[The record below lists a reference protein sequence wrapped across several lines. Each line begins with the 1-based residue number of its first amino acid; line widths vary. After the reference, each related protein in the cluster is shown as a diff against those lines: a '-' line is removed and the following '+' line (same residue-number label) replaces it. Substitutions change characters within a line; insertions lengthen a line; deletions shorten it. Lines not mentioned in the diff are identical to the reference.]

1 MRFGNSQ
8 KNLIS
13 FAVVVL
19 VLPIIAHA
27 AVTQKLYGH
36 VPAVVAQLQPVG
48 SLSGSERLHLAIG
61 LPLRNQTMLTELL
74 QRIYNPASP
83 DYHHYLTPEQF
94 AKMFGPTEQDYQAV
108 VTFAKAHGLT
118 VTGTHP
124 NRMLLDVDGSVADI
138 EKTFNVTMR
147 VYQHPTE
154 ARTFYAPDVEP
165 SLDIAVPVL
174 RISGLNNY
182 SLPRPRF
189 QASLITNVTNV
200 APNAGSGP
208 SGTYMGN
215 DFRAAY
221 VPDSSLTGSGQVVG
235 LLEFDGYT
243 ASDITY
249 YESQAGL
256 PNITL
261 ANVLL
266 DGFNGHS
273 TGNGGEIEVSLDIEM
288 AISMAPG
295 LPEVII
301 YEAGPSG
308 NWHDILNRMATD
320 NLAKQLSCSWYSP
333 GEGADPVADG
343 IFQEMAAQGQSF
355 FNASG
360 DSDAYTGLIDF
371 PGDTNYITQVGGTT
385 LTTSGPGGAWVSET
399 VWNDGDGNGSG
410 GGISTY
416 YSIPSWQK
424 DINMTTNHGSTTMR
438 NTPDVALTAYNVYV
452 RVDRENYE
460 VEGTSCAAPLWA
472 GFTALVN
479 QQAAAGGKS
488 TIGFINTTVY
498 AIGRGTNYTSCFHD
512 ITTGNNTSPSSPNK
526 FYAVA
531 GYDLCTGWGTP
542 AGQNLIN
549 AILGLSCGF
558 TLSGD
563 LNGDCRVD
571 LDDFAILAENWLID
585 CTSDPNNPQ
594 CVPN

>member
-1 MRFGNSQ
+1 
-8 KNLIS
+8 
-13 FAVVVL
+13 
-19 VLPIIAHA
+19 
-27 AVTQKLYGH
+27 
-36 VPAVVAQLQPVG
+36 
-48 SLSGSERLHLAIG
+48 
-61 LPLRNQTMLTELL
+61 MLTKLL

-83 DYHHYLTPEQF
+83 DYHHYLTLEQF
-94 AKMFGPTEQDYQAV
+94 TKMFGPTEQDYQEV
-108 VTFAKAHGLT
+108 VTFAKTHGLT

-124 NRMLLDVDGSVADI
+124 NRILLDVDGSTTDI
-138 EKTFNVTMR
+138 EKAFNVTMR

-165 SLDIAVPVL
+165 SPDLAVPVL

-182 SLPRPRF
+182 SLPRPHF
-189 QASLITNVTNV
+189 QASPITDITNAASNSG
-200 APNAGSGP
+200 AGP

-215 DFRAAY
+215 DFRKAY

-249 YESQAGL
+249 YESQTGL

-266 DGFNGHS
+266 DGFSGHS
-273 TGNGGEIEVSLDIEM
+273 TGNGGEIEVSLDIEV

-295 LPEVII
+295 LPEVIV

-320 NLAKQLSCSWYSP
+320 NLAKQLSCSWYSA
-333 GEGADPVADG
+333 GQGADPVSDQ
-343 IFQEMAAQGQSF
+343 IFQQMAAQGQSF

-360 DSDAYTGLIDF
+360 DRDAYTGLINF

-385 LTTSGPGGAWVSET
+385 LTTSGPGGTWVLET

-438 NTPDVALTAYNVYV
+438 NTPDVAMTAYNVYV
-452 RVDRENYE
+452 RADGLNYKA
-460 VEGTSCAAPLWA
+460 EGTSCAAPLWA

-479 QQAAAGGKS
+479 QQTAAGGRP
-488 TIGFINTTVY
+488 TIGFINPTVY
-498 AIGRGTNYTSCFHD
+498 AIGSGTNYTSCFHD
-512 ITTGNNTSPSSPNK
+512 ITEGNNTSPSSPNK

-549 AILGLSCGF
+549 ALVGPSCGF

-585 CTSDPNNPQ
+585 CTTDPNNPQ

>member
-1 MRFGNSQ
+1 M
-8 KNLIS
+8 
-13 FAVVVL
+13 
-19 VLPIIAHA
+19 
-27 AVTQKLYGH
+27 QKLHGH
-36 VPAVVAQLQPVG
+36 VPASVAQLQPV
-48 SLSGSERLHLAIG
+48 SNLSGSERLHLAIG
-61 LPLRNQTMLTELL
+61 LPLRNQAMLTELL

-83 DYHHYLTPEQF
+83 DYRHYLTSEQF

-108 VTFAKAHGLT
+108 ATFAKTHGLT

-124 NRMLLDVDGSVADI
+124 NRMLLDVDGSAAAI
-138 EKTFNVTMR
+138 EKAFNVTMR

-154 ARTFYAPDVEP
+154 ARTFYAPNVEP
-165 SLDIAVPVL
+165 SLDLAVPVL

-189 QASLITNVTNV
+189 QACSIANVTNA

-208 SGTYMGN
+208 SSTYMGN

-235 LLEFDGYT
+235 LLEFDGYS

-256 PNITL
+256 PSITL

-266 DGFNGHS
+266 DEFNGRS

-295 LPEVII
+295 LPEVIV

-333 GEGADPVADG
+333 GQGSDSVADQ
-343 IFQEMAAQGQSF
+343 IFQQMAAQGQSF

-371 PGDTNYITQVGGTT
+371 PSDSNYITQVGGTT
-385 LTTSGPGGAWVSET
+385 LTTSGPGGTWVSET

-438 NTPDVALTAYNVYV
+438 NIPDVAMTAYNVYV
-452 RVDRENYE
+452 RADGLNYK

-472 GFTALVN
+472 GFIAMVN
-479 QQAAAGGKS
+479 QQAVADGRS

-498 AIGRGTNYTSCFHD
+498 PIGRETNYTSCFRD
-512 ITTGNNTSPSSPNK
+512 ITTGNNNSSSSPTK

-549 AILGLSCGF
+549 ALVGSSCGF

-571 LDDFAILAENWLID
+571 MDDFAILAENWLID
-585 CTSDPNNPQ
+585 CTTDPNNSQ